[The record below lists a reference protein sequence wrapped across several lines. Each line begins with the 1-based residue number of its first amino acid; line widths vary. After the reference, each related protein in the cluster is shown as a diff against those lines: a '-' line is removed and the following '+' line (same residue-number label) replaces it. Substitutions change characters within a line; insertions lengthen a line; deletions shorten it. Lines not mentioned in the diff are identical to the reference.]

1 MFKDAWLYLGHQLT
15 ARLLRFSCCF
25 FFVLKDHAGVL
36 WLSLS
41 VSGTDRRAQ
50 GDGDVP
56 CCLCRRRFMID

>member
-41 VSGTDRRAQ
+41 VSGTDIVERKE
-50 GDGDVP
+50 
-56 CCLCRRRFMID
+56 M

>member
-41 VSGTDRRAQ
+41 VSGTDIVERKEMEMCHVVSA
-50 GDGDVP
+50 GEDS
-56 CCLCRRRFMID
+56 